1 MSFKKSFEFYNLHI
15 KSAFTDK
22 LCFCRADLLFRR
34 FIVPNISKRDLK
46 YNSILEIEYIDKM
59 VKKVIK
65 LSPNET
71 CYLTVTSLPISIQ
84 RLAIKNLITISE
96 VSSEELNKRNQQLN
110 TKNNV
115 VNNDE
120 NKKIDERQLHSNKKK
135 SIIKKE
141 DEI

>member
-1 MSFKKSFEFYNLHI
+1 MGIYKLTNI
-15 KSAFTDK
+15 TDK
-22 LCFCRADLLFRR
+22 
-34 FIVPNISKRDLK
+34 IGKRDLK

-96 VSSEELNKRNQQLN
+96 VSSEELNKRNQVLSI
-110 TKNNV
+110 KNSV
-115 VNNDE
+115 ANNDE
-120 NKKIDERQLHSNKKK
+120 DKKIDERQLHSNKKK